1 MGGLITGESRKS
13 VLMVGFHF
21 PPSTLSSGHLRLL
34 AFAKHLPSFN
44 WNPAVLTAR
53 GNIYERSDP
62 ASISAIPSDVRV
74 HRAFALDARLHMG
87 IGGKYPSWLA
97 RPDRWVSWWPAAV
110 LSGLY
115 LIKRHHIRAI
125 WSTYPIMT
133 AHCVAHSLSRI
144 SGLPWIADFR
154 DPVASSVL
162 GKDSATV
169 ASQMRW
175 EQRVMAR
182 AACSVF
188 TTPGAAR
195 VGAGLYSSAPGEA
208 RIQCI
213 PNGFDED
220 DFAGLEIGQPSR
232 HSGPLHFVHGGVLY
246 PEGRNP
252 AQFFEALAELK
263 RVGALKASDVRVTLR
278 ASGSEDLYTEQ
289 LRQLGLTDIVTL
301 APYLPYKDALAE
313 QAAADG
319 LLLFQGERYDHQI
332 PAKVYE
338 YLRLGRPILALVGEN
353 GDTAALM
360 REAGGAVTAPLNS
373 APAIAAKFLEFI
385 DLVKQSGNGARAS
398 ADVQRYS
405 RRHATQL
412 LAGLLDR
419 ICANKK

>member
-1 MGGLITGESRKS
+1 MGGLITDESRKD
-13 VLMVGFHF
+13 VLMIGFHF

-34 AFAKHLPSFN
+34 AFAKYLPSFG
-44 WNPAVLTAR
+44 WNPVVLTAR

-62 ASISAIPSDVRV
+62 ASISTIPPDVCV
-74 HRAFALDARLHMG
+74 HRAFALDARRHMG

-110 LSGLY
+110 LSGLH
-115 LIKRHHIRAI
+115 LIKRHHVRAI

-133 AHCVAHSLSRI
+133 AHCVAHTLSRI

-154 DPVASSVL
+154 DPVASSVS
-162 GKDSATV
+162 GKDPATV
-169 ASQMRW
+169 ANQMRW
-175 EQRVMAR
+175 EQRVMSR

-188 TTPGAAR
+188 TTPGAVR
-195 VGAGLYSSAPGEA
+195 VGSTLHSSAPGEA

-213 PNGFDED
+213 PNGFDEE

-232 HSGPLHFVHGGVLY
+232 NGGPLHFVHGGVLY

-252 AQFFEALAELK
+252 ARFFEALSELK
-263 RVGALKASDVRVTLR
+263 RAGALKASDIRVTLR
-278 ASGSEDLYTEQ
+278 ASGSEDVYAQQ
-289 LRQLGLTDIVTL
+289 LRQLALTDIVTL

-338 YLRLGRPILALVGEN
+338 YLRLGRPILGLVGEN
-353 GDTAALM
+353 GDTAALL
-360 REAGGAVTAPLNS
+360 RQAGGAVTAPLNS
-373 APAIAAKFLEFI
+373 ASAIAAKFLEFI
-385 DLVKQSGNGARAS
+385 DLVKQSGNGMPSS

-419 ICANKK
+419 VCTNEK

>member
-1 MGGLITGESRKS
+1 MGGVTAGEGHKD

-34 AFAKHLPSFN
+34 AFAKYLPSFG
-44 WNPAVLTAR
+44 WNPVVLTAR
-53 GNIYERSDP
+53 GNIYEHSDP
-62 ASISAIPSDVRV
+62 ASISTIPPDVRM
-74 HRAFALDARLHMG
+74 HRAFALDARRHMG

-115 LIKRHHIRAI
+115 LIKRHRIQAI

-133 AHCVAHSLSRI
+133 AHCVAHTLSRI

-154 DPVASSVL
+154 DPVASSVS
-162 GKDSATV
+162 GKDRATV

-175 EQRVMAR
+175 EQRVMSR
-182 AACSVF
+182 ATCTVF
-188 TTPGAAR
+188 TTPGAVR
-195 VGAGLYSSAPGEA
+195 VGSSLYSSALGEG

-220 DFAGLEIGQPSR
+220 DFAGIEIGRPS
-232 HSGPLHFVHGGVLY
+232 SEGGPLHFVHGGVLY

-252 AQFFEALAELK
+252 ARFFEALAELK
-263 RVGALKASDVRVTLR
+263 RTGALKASDIRVTLR
-278 ASGSEDLYTEQ
+278 ASGSEDVYAEQ

-313 QAAADG
+313 QAEADG

-338 YLRLGRPILALVGEN
+338 YLRLGRPILGLVGEN
-353 GDTAALM
+353 GDTAALL
-360 REAGGAVTAPLNS
+360 RKARGAVTAPLNS
-373 APAIAAKFLEFI
+373 ASAIAAKVLEFI
-385 DLVKQSGNGARAS
+385 DLVKQSRNGMTSS

-419 ICANKK
+419 VCVYEK

>member
-1 MGGLITGESRKS
+1 MGEVIAGEGRKN

-34 AFAKHLPSFN
+34 AFAKYLPSFG
-44 WNPAVLTAR
+44 WSPVVLTAR

-62 ASISAIPSDVRV
+62 ASISTIPPDLQV
-74 HRAFALDARLHMG
+74 HRAFALDARRHMG

-110 LSGLY
+110 LSGLH
-115 LIKRHHIRAI
+115 LIKRHRIRAI

-133 AHCVAHSLSRI
+133 AHCVAHSLSRL

-154 DPVASSVL
+154 DPVASSVS

-175 EQRVMAR
+175 EQRVMVR

-195 VGAGLYSSAPGEA
+195 VGAGRYSSARGEA

-213 PNGFDED
+213 PNGFDEE
-220 DFAGLEIGQPSR
+220 DFAGLEVGQPSR
-232 HSGPLHFVHGGVLY
+232 HGGLLHFVHGGVLY

-263 RVGALKASDVRVTLR
+263 RTGVLNASDIRVTLR
-278 ASGSEDLYTEQ
+278 ASGSEDVYAGQ
-289 LRQLGLTDIVTL
+289 LRQLGITDIVTL
-301 APYLPYKDALAE
+301 APHLPYKDALAE
-313 QAAADG
+313 QASADG
-319 LLLFQGERYDHQI
+319 LLLFQGEQYDHQI

-338 YLRLGRPILALVGEN
+338 YLRLGRPILGLVGEN
-353 GDTAALM
+353 GDTATLLG
-360 REAGGAVTAPLNS
+360 ETGGAVTAPLKS
-373 APAIAAKFLEFI
+373 ASAIAAKFLEFI
-385 DLVKQSGNGARAS
+385 DLVKQSGNGMWSS
-398 ADVQRYS
+398 ADMQRYS

-412 LAGLLDR
+412 LAALLDR
-419 ICANKK
+419 VCANEK

>member
-1 MGGLITGESRKS
+1 MAGGSRKD

-34 AFAKHLPSFN
+34 AFAKYLPSFG
-44 WNPAVLTAR
+44 WNPVVLTAR
-53 GNIYERSDP
+53 SNIYERSDP
-62 ASISAIPSDVRV
+62 ASISTIPPDVRV
-74 HRAFALDARLHMG
+74 HRAFALDARRHMG

-115 LIKRHHIRAI
+115 LIKRHRIRAI

-154 DPVASSVL
+154 DPVASSVS

-169 ASQMRW
+169 ASQLRW
-175 EQRVMAR
+175 EQRVMSR
-182 AACSVF
+182 SACSVF

-195 VGAGLYSSAPGEA
+195 VGSSRYSSEPGEA

-213 PNGFDED
+213 ANGFDED
-220 DFAGLEIGQPSR
+220 DFTELRIDQPSR
-232 HSGPLHFVHGGVLY
+232 RDGPLHFVDGGVLY

-252 AQFFEALAELK
+252 ARFFEALGELK
-263 RVGALKASDVRVTLR
+263 RTGALKASDIRVTLR
-278 ASGSEDLYTEQ
+278 ASGSEDVYSEQ

-353 GDTAALM
+353 GDTAALL

-373 APAIAAKFLEFI
+373 APAIAAKFMEFI
-385 DLVKQSGNGARAS
+385 DLVKQSGNGMPS
-398 ADVQRYS
+398 SVGVQRYS

-412 LAGLLDR
+412 LAGLLDHV
-419 ICANKK
+419 CADEK